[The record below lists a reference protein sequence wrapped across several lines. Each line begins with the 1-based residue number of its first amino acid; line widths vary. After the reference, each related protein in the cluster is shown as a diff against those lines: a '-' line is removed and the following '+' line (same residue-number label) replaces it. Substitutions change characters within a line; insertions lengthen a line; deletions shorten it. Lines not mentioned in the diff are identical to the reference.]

1 MSAGATRPRLLAVWL
16 VLLALV
22 GAIVVA
28 DRTRIFD
35 FEPPPRTAGTSV
47 FQFTEADLG
56 SVEVLYKGQ
65 FAALMRDPG
74 GQWFQH
80 DASHS
85 HSGAAVGADAPA
97 GETHGADP
105 ARAATIAEQVA
116 VTARMI
122 ADRRVTPERGLE
134 SYGLDNP
141 QTMIAFYGKAVG
153 DDVPSRL
160 DVLYVGDLLPTQFTY
175 YAKREGEGDLLLIP
189 RHFVALLLR
198 LMYGADQAPTP
209 LPPRP
214 DTAEN

>member
-1 MSAGATRPRLLAVWL
+1 MSGGARRPRLLAIWL

-22 GAIVVA
+22 GAIVIA

-35 FEPPPRTAGTSV
+35 SEPPPRTAGTAV

-56 SVEVLYKGQ
+56 SVEVLYKGR
-65 FAALMRDPG
+65 FAALMRDPD

-85 HSGAAVGADAPA
+85 HSGAAAGADSQAS
-97 GETHGADP
+97 ETHGADP
-105 ARAATIAEQVA
+105 ARAAVIAKQVS

-122 ADRRVTPERGLE
+122 ADRRVKPDRGLD
-134 SYGLDNP
+134 SYGLENP

-153 DDVPSRL
+153 DDVPGRL
-160 DVLYVGDLLPTQFTY
+160 DVLYVGDLLPTQYNY

-189 RHFVALLLR
+189 RHFVALLLA
-198 LMYGADQAPTP
+198 LMYGADQAPTA
-209 LPPRP
+209 LPPRR
-214 DTAEN
+214 DATEN

>member
-1 MSAGATRPRLLAVWL
+1 MSGGAARPRLLAIWL

-35 FEPPPRTAGTSV
+35 SDPPVRTSSV
-47 FQFTEADLG
+47 PAFNFTEADLG
-56 SVEVLYKGQ
+56 SVEVLYKGK
-65 FAALMRDPG
+65 FAALMRDPD

-80 DASHS
+80 DSSHS
-85 HSGAAVGADAPA
+85 HSGAAAGADEA
-97 GETHGADP
+97 HGADP
-105 ARAATIAEQVA
+105 ARAAAIAEQVS

-122 ADRRVTPERGLE
+122 VERSVKAERGLDA
-134 SYGLDNP
+134 YGLENP
-141 QTMIAFYGKAVG
+141 QIMIAFYGRAAG

-160 DVLYVGDLLPTQFTY
+160 DVLYVGDLLPTQYTY
-175 YAKREGEGDLLLIP
+175 YAKREGGGDLLLIP
-189 RHFVALLLR
+189 RHFVALLLG
-198 LMYGADQAPTP
+198 LMYGADQAPSP

>member
-1 MSAGATRPRLLAVWL
+1 MSGGAARPRLLAVWL

-35 FEPPPRTAGTSV
+35 SEPPPPTAGTAV

-65 FAALMRDPG
+65 FAALMRGPD

-80 DASHS
+80 DSSHS
-85 HSGAAVGADAPA
+85 HSGAAA
-97 GETHGADP
+97 GDDETHGADP
-105 ARAATIAEQVA
+105 ARAAVIAKQVS

-122 ADRRVTPERGLE
+122 ADRRLKPERGLE
-134 SYGLDNP
+134 SYGLENP
-141 QTMIAFYGKAVG
+141 QIMIAFYGKAAG
-153 DDVPSRL
+153 DDVPGRL
-160 DVLYVGDLLPTQFTY
+160 DVLYVGDLLPTQYNY
-175 YAKREGEGDLLLIP
+175 YAKREGTGDLLLVP
-189 RHFVALLLR
+189 RHFVALLLA
-198 LMYGADQAPTP
+198 LMYGADQAPTA